1 MSYITSALQ
10 GPDSAVEAGTSDT
23 RWLPGLDPRGAMAAR
38 LPRVLQPFLT
48 WLTAKPLPGEAL
60 VQRSPLYFVVVALLQ
75 TFGGV
80 ALAAVALRLSIVPA
94 TALLLAGWLLASAG
108 LGLFQVVVFHHCS
121 HNTVFKTRETNIRVG
136 RLISAILLFKHFDA
150 YKAEHMLHHNHK
162 KLLTEEDEFAGF
174 VFGMC
179 RLEPALPKRALW
191 RRVLVN
197 IVSPRFHLR
206 FLLRRIGGAWR
217 SPDRAHNAIG
227 VGVWVVTTALAVAT
241 GHVTTFLVAWVFPVV
256 VLLQIATVFRILCE
270 HRFPD
275 PEMIMARGKDFAS
288 HATAGVFP
296 GSVPPTMT
304 PRSLEGAARWSA
316 WWLDML
322 TLQLLVR
329 LFVLVGDA
337 PCHDFHHR
345 RPASRRWTSYIQ
357 ARQADLEEGEI
368 GARVFYQETWGLF
381 RAVDENLASL
391 SRTPHGLVG

>member
-1 MSYITSALQ
+1 MSYITSTL
-10 GPDSAVEAGTSDT
+10 DSLTQAAEAGSSDAQ
-23 RWLPGLDPRGAMAAR
+23 WLPAVDPRAAMAAR
-38 LPRVLQPFLT
+38 LPRRLQPFLT
-48 WLTAKPLPGEAL
+48 WLTAKPLPGESL
-60 VQRSPLYFVVVALLQ
+60 IQRSPLYFVAVALLQ
-75 TFGGV
+75 TCGGV
-80 ALAAVALRLSIVPA
+80 ALAALALRFALAPA
-94 TALLLAGWLLASAG
+94 AIMLFAGWLLASAG

-136 RLISAILLFKHFDA
+136 RLISAVLLFKHFDA

-179 RLEPALPKRALW
+179 RLEPALPKRTLW
-191 RRVLVN
+191 RRVLLN
-197 IVSPRFHLR
+197 IVSPAFHLR
-206 FLLRRIGGAWR
+206 FLLRRLRGAWR

-227 VGVWVVTTALAVAT
+227 IAVWVAVTALATAT
-241 GHVTTFLVAWVFPVV
+241 GHVVMFLVAWVFPVI

-270 HRFPD
+270 HRFPS
-275 PEMIMARGKDFAS
+275 PEMIMARGRDFAS

-296 GSVPPTMT
+296 GSAPPAMT
-304 PRSLEGAARWSA
+304 PRSVDGVTRWTA

-322 TLQLLVR
+322 TVQLLVR

-357 ARQADLEEGEI
+357 ARQADLEEGEV